1 MVLRAVPRD
10 FRRIFCD
17 AAWHLGK
24 TRGHAGLTVRAIAE
38 AIDVSAALLYS
49 HYEDKAALMAELHR
63 FAAGRLGDELDHVD
77 HGASTYDRIVA
88 SCTTYVEF
96 VRAHG
101 WLYEGSRNELAS
113 PADLVEL
120 RRTFT
125 ERVEAL
131 LGGEHTAANHIAVGT
146 PAHHLWIGVHGLAQ
160 LTASRRAGTTLGNE
174 ARELVAHHT
183 RLLLRGLGLRD
194 QPLDGSGTGSISTVA
209 ATGSS

>member
-49 HYEDKAALMAELHR
+49 HYQDKSALMAELHR
-63 FAAGRLGDELDHVD
+63 FAAARLGDELDRA
-77 HGASTYDRIVA
+77 GQSACTFDRLVRL
-88 SCTTYVEF
+88 CTTYVEF

-101 WLYEGSRNELAS
+101 WLYEGSRSELAS
-113 PADLVEL
+113 PTDLVEH
-120 RRTFT
+120 RRAFT
-125 ERVEAL
+125 ERVEPL
-131 LGGEHTAANHIAVGT
+131 LGTELTAANHIAVGT

-160 LTASRRAGTTLGNE
+160 LTASRRAGTTLGDDT
-174 ARELVAHHT
+174 RELVLHHT
-183 RLLLRGLGLRD
+183 LLLLRGLGLRD
-194 QPLDGSGTGSISTVA
+194 QSPADSGNTSMRTVA
-209 ATGSS
+209 ATGSL